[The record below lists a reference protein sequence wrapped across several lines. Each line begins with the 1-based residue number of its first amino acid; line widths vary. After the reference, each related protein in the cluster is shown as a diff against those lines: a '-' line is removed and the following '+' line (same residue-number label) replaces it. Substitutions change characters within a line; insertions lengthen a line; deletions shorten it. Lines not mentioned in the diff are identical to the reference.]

1 MQVNHTPSNL
11 KTLVIAMGFGL
22 LALQPDLVGAQT
34 YDFKTSV
41 ETTLA
46 QNPQR
51 EVSSARIEQAQAAVK
66 QASNSRLP
74 QLNLSFTV
82 SRSDN
87 PLNVFG
93 MKLQQRQASFA
104 DFGFKDM
111 GQAMSGNYAYQ
122 PKDLNEPGSHTD
134 YNTRIEMLLPIW
146 NGGKIAGYKQQAQAM
161 LAAAKDGDIA
171 VQQMLTFYV
180 YEAYEGVHAS
190 RSFIQV
196 AEQALKASEAYITTT
211 KNLVEQGIVVRS
223 ELLSA
228 QAHHAE
234 VELML
239 EQAKNHELLAL
250 DGLRS
255 LMGLD
260 PTADLDVSNRVN
272 ISLPTDDLNQLTQM
286 ALSFNPQL
294 QAMRN
299 QTYASQA
306 AAKVVKSD
314 MYPSV
319 NFMARNDWNDD
330 NLGLGESSYT
340 LAAVAKWKVT
350 DFGVTGRAVDRANAE
365 TKEAQAAT
373 KAKEQEIRLE
383 LLKAWREYQTSQ
395 KKVASNKAAVEYA
408 EEAQGLIAR
417 RYETGVAT
425 MTEVLASQTQL
436 DKARAEL
443 VNAEYSANI
452 HKAQLRLATGQMS
465 LEQIQN

>member
-66 QASNSRLP
+66 QATNSRLP
-74 QLNLSFTV
+74 QLNLSFQV

-93 MKLQQRQASFA
+93 MKLQQRQATFA
-104 DFGFKDM
+104 DFGFADM
-111 GQAMSGNYAYQ
+111 GMPINHK
-122 PKDLNEPGSHTD
+122 PRDLNQAKARND
-134 YNTRIEMLLPIW
+134 FNTAIELLLPIW

-452 HKAQLRLATGQMS
+452 QKAQLRLATGQMS

>member
-66 QASNSRLP
+66 QATNSRLP
-74 QLNLSFTV
+74 QLNLSFQV

-93 MKLQQRQASFA
+93 MKLQQRQATFA
-104 DFGFKDM
+104 DFGFDEFK
-111 GQAMSGNYAYQ
+111 GVSSIA
-122 PKDLNEPGSHTD
+122 PRDLNQAKARND
-134 YNTRIEMLLPIW
+134 FNTAIELLLPIW

-452 HKAQLRLATGQMS
+452 QKAQLRLATGQMS